1 MEHATQRLYQ
11 CPQFR
16 RDSRRQLEAVESRDG
31 NVFRQRSGQ
40 ACDPMLTIELALV
53 RIAGSAIRAKWITA
67 LAVTVSP
74 LIAHHPISHF
84 QILHRPA
91 HLCDF
96 AAKFMTQDLRL
107 NRERNGFPL
116 RIQIVI
122 SLAAKEMKISPANA
136 HSSHLD
142 NHFVG
147 GNRWIRCLTDYNFF
161 NIFEKSSFH
170 QEPFYQLSKAIY
182 RSLRLLTLFPSGRSK
197 SNRMLSE
204 YFLLLSKF
212 RLLHLTPP
220 NQRYP
225 TSLRGSAFQRCCSF
239 REFHPRAE
247 FLALRPG
254 RAPARCHPN
263 QPQSEAASPPPG

>member
-53 RIAGSAIRAKWITA
+53 RIAGSAIRTKWITA
-67 LAVTVSP
+67 
-74 LIAHHPISHF
+74 
-84 QILHRPA
+84 
-91 HLCDF
+91 
-96 AAKFMTQDLRL
+96 
-107 NRERNGFPL
+107 
-116 RIQIVI
+116 
-122 SLAAKEMKISPANA
+122 LAAKEMKISPANA

-225 TSLRGSAFQRCCSF
+225 TSLRGSAFQRC
-239 REFHPRAE
+239 
-247 FLALRPG
+247 
-254 RAPARCHPN
+254 
-263 QPQSEAASPPPG
+263 